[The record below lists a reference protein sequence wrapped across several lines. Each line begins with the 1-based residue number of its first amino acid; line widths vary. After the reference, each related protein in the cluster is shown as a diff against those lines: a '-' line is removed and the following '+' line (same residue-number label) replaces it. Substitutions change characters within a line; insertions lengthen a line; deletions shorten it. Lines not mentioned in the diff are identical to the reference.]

1 MNKEEILY
9 EKAGLIYTEHPKVIE
24 AMTEFAKQYHKEQL
38 ILSGVVSSAI
48 YKATFSFKK
57 SSPRGGTPYWT
68 TEIVPLEAKNE
79 TELKEKIATY
89 QENDHNSYHKHIK
102 LTSIELM

>member
-38 ILSGVVSSAI
+38 ILSGVVLQSEHLIQSC
-48 YKATFSFKK
+48 SVC
-57 SSPRGGTPYWT
+57 GT
-68 TEIVPLEAKNE
+68 
-79 TELKEKIATY
+79 
-89 QENDHNSYHKHIK
+89 HKHPVLVSQCK
-102 LTSIELM
+102 ASNCPNEH

>member
-38 ILSGVVSSAI
+38 ILSGVVQQSEQFI
-48 YKATFSFKK
+48 CKVCGKPHDNYTDL
-57 SSPRGGTPYWT
+57 YNHYDD
-68 TEIVPLEAKNE
+68 E
-79 TELKEKIATY
+79 
-89 QENDHNSYHKHIK
+89 HNR
-102 LTSIELM
+102 